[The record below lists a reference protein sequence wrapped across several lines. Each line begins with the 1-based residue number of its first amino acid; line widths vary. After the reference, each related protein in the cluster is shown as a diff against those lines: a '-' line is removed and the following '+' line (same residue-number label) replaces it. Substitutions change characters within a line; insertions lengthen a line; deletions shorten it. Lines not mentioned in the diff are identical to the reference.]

1 MVTENRYTRT
11 RQFNKKILPS
21 GLFLEFLYDDNKDV
35 ETLKKEIESFIPES
49 DLTVNIPI
57 VNDNFESLCANHK
70 IVGNSNDE
78 NGYCRDVNYYLDL
91 VNGIIKSINKFSP
104 ILKDKIINNNEDYW
118 KKVPE
123 VKYIDK
129 CTRKKDLDSIRKRCI
144 LKQIHDLKIDK
155 NIIQMNSEGYNNY
168 LNEKWNEIIKY
179 TNEHNDNLFIKIEND
194 YIGIIEKYE
203 NFLVSSDYICDAK
216 LDELSADDIT
226 ISRDIHSLINTI
238 SLDNISSNIA
248 RGACYNKSY
257 IDMLK
262 TKTSTIQRVNNFLS
276 IGIAFLGFTL
286 ILIFLYK
293 FSPLGSLLRRF
304 SKKKIEIDENMSE
317 EEMSELYDNSE
328 NGRQYIFYNSVS
340 Q

>member
-1 MVTENRYTRT
+1 MVTQNRYPRT
-11 RQFNKKILPS
+11 SKFDKTILPS
-21 GLFLEFLYDDNKDV
+21 VLFLEFLYEDNKDV
-35 ETLKKEIESFIPES
+35 EALKKEIESSNAES

-57 VNDNFESLCANHK
+57 FKSNFESLCANHE
-70 IVGNSNDE
+70 IVRKSKDE
-78 NGYCRDVNYYLDL
+78 NKYFRDVNYYLDL
-91 VNGIIKSINKFSP
+91 VNGIIKSITKFSP

-129 CTRKKDLDSIRKRCI
+129 CTRKTDLDSIRKRCI

-155 NIIQMNSEGYNNY
+155 NIIQMQSKDYNNY
-168 LNEKWNEIIKY
+168 LNEKWSEIIKY
-179 TNEHNDNLFIKIEND
+179 TNEHNENLFIKIEND

-203 NFLVSSDYICDAK
+203 NFLVSSDFICDAK

-226 ISRDIHSLINTI
+226 ISTDIHSLINTI

-248 RGACYNKSY
+248 QGACYNKSY

-276 IGIAFLGFTL
+276 IGIA
-286 ILIFLYK
+286 
-293 FSPLGSLLRRF
+293 
-304 SKKKIEIDENMSE
+304 
-317 EEMSELYDNSE
+317 
-328 NGRQYIFYNSVS
+328 
-340 Q
+340 